1 MTKSFE
7 IHWMTPGGNWR
18 STSKQKFGTLAA
30 AKANLRINGLCGN
43 PAYRIVE
50 VQA

>member
-1 MTKSFE
+1 MTKAFE

-18 STSKQKFGTLAA
+18 LANKRIFRTKSE

-50 VQA
+50 VVA